1 MNPRE
6 ALLREMLA
14 TAKDRL
20 ASEGWSRDVNERA
33 IGFSAAIL
41 VVDEWTKMSEAPQAT
56 KPESL
61 VLGEASC
68 EEKTS

>member
-6 ALLREMLA
+6 ELLREMLA
-14 TAKDRL
+14 AAKDRL
-20 ASEGWSRDVNERA
+20 TSDGWSRDANERA
-33 IGFSAAIL
+33 IGFSTAIA
-41 VVDEWTKMSEAPQAT
+41 VVDEWAKMSDAPQAT